1 MMEVLDS
8 LDAFTRRTG
17 AVLSLGMFDGVH
29 TAHREVLRTLS
40 AKARE
45 TGSAAVVIT
54 FHPHPRALLSG
65 QPFPLIVTQEEK
77 KGLLERQQTDIWCRL
92 AFTRELAAT
101 TPEALLELLDSK
113 LKINHIVLGYNHN
126 FGAGK
131 SGGIHTLNL
140 LRSRYGFGITEI
152 PRMLSEG
159 REVSSSAIRTAL
171 REGDLRT
178 ASRLLGYPY
187 FAQVRLLDR
196 PDSRTLRVTVPPEK
210 LLPAPGTYDGL
221 WGQQPTRIEIMDHN
235 QMLLIFGQPAP
246 DAPPTQPHPLYW
258 SNL

>member
-1 MMEVLDS
+1 
-8 LDAFTRRTG
+8 
-17 AVLSLGMFDGVH
+17 
-29 TAHREVLRTLS
+29 
-40 AKARE
+40 
-45 TGSAAVVIT
+45 
-54 FHPHPRALLSG
+54 
-65 QPFPLIVTQEEK
+65 
-77 KGLLERQQTDIWCRL
+77 
-92 AFTRELAAT
+92 
-101 TPEALLELLDSK
+101 
-113 LKINHIVLGYNHN
+113 KINHIVLGYNHN

-131 SGGIHTLNL
+131 SGGIHTLNA

-235 QMLLIFGQPAP
+235 QMLLHFAQPAP

>member
-1 MMEVLDS
+1 MEIRDR
-8 LDAFTRRTG
+8 LDAFTQRTE
-17 AVLSLGMFDGVH
+17 AVITLGMFDGVH
-29 TAHREVLRTLS
+29 TAHRQVLHTL
-40 AKARE
+40 AEKARE

-54 FHPHPRALLSG
+54 FHPHPRAVLHN
-65 QPFPLIVTQEEK
+65 QPFPLIVTKEEK
-77 KGLLERQQTDIWCRL
+77 KGLLEQQQTDIWCRL
-92 AFTRELAAT
+92 PFTQELAAT
-101 TPEALLELLDSK
+101 TPEALLELLNSK

-131 SGGIHTLNL
+131 SGGIHTLNAL
-140 LRSRYGFGITEI
+140 HSLYGFGITEI

-159 REVSSSAIRTAL
+159 KEVSSSAIRTAL

-196 PDSRTLRVTVPPEK
+196 PDSHTLRVTVPPEK

-221 WGQQPTRIEIMDHN
+221 WDQQATRIQIMDHN
-235 QMLLIFGQPAP
+235 QMLLHFGQPAP
-246 DAPPTQPHPLYW
+246 DAPLMQPHPLYW

>member
-1 MMEVLDS
+1 MEVFDS

-29 TAHREVLRTLS
+29 TAHQQVLRTLA

-54 FHPHPRALLSG
+54 FHPHPRAILSG
-65 QPFPLIVTQEEK
+65 QPFPLIVTQDEK
-77 KGLLERQQTDIWCRL
+77 RELLERQHADIWCRL
-92 AFTRELAAT
+92 PFTRELAAT
-101 TPEALLELLDSK
+101 TPEALIELLVSK

-126 FGAGK
+126 FGTGK
-131 SGGIHTLNL
+131 SGGIHTLNAM
-140 LRSRYGFGITEI
+140 RDRYGFGITEI

-159 REVSSSAIRTAL
+159 SEVSSSAIRTAL
-171 REGDLRT
+171 REGDMST

-187 FAQVRLLDR
+187 FAMVCPTGR
-196 PDSRTLRVTVPPEK
+196 PDSHTMQATVPPEK

-221 WGQQPTRIEIMDHN
+221 WGRQPARIEIMNHN
-235 QMLLIFGQPAP
+235 QMLLHFEKTVPEAP
-246 DAPPTQPHPLYW
+246 LMQPHPLYW
-258 SNL
+258 SKL